1 MRHGHISDSRRED
14 DSSMDVDEDEYLPS
28 QTLHESLNELYNTH
42 LDKLTLNATD
52 VAARHKDRTSRRAYP
67 DDLLTL
73 GIEDLFQ
80 KPPRM
85 VQRRL
90 IKIVREPERSREEI
104 ALAGRLLDELNQEI
118 EEIDIPRH
126 EALKDIA
133 KVRDEYREVPKSIHE
148 RRRSSLGE
156 VEGFSL

>member
-1 MRHGHISDSRRED
+1 MRHGHISDSRGEED
-14 DSSMDVDEDEYLPS
+14 SRMDVDEDENLPS
-28 QTLHESLNELYNTH
+28 QTLHESLNKLFNTH

-52 VAARHKDRTSRRAYP
+52 IAARHKARTSAEAYHKDP
-67 DDLLTL
+67 LTL

-85 VQRRL
+85 VRKRL
-90 IKIVREPERSREEI
+90 IKIVREPERSREGI

-118 EEIDIPRH
+118 EEVDIPRH
-126 EALKDIA
+126 EALRAIV
-133 KVRDEYREVPKSIHE
+133 KVRDENREVPQSYHE
-148 RRRSSLGE
+148 RRRSTLGE